1 MAHNQ
6 TTEMNRE
13 RRALHEKHTYFLM
26 AAAGACIGFAMT
38 QAKDLVWMNEH
49 AALGIALACWG
60 GSFWFGCR
68 HILGLGGHLGANIE
82 LLRASHGL
90 GEYSQI
96 DPKWLREVRASL
108 TEMLHNESEKGFRVA
123 RLQYLLLIL
132 GVVGYVEWQ
141 ILLMLART

>member
-6 TTEMNRE
+6 TTELNKE

-38 QAKDLVWMNEH
+38 QAKDLAWMNEH

-60 GSFWFGCR
+60 GSFWFGCL
-68 HILGLGGHLGANIE
+68 HIYSMGGHLGANIE
-82 LLRASHGL
+82 LLRVVGGI
-90 GEYSQI
+90 GEYRQE
-96 DPKWLREVRASL
+96 DPNLRREVSESLREML
-108 TEMLHNESEKGFRVA
+108 TEESDKGFRVS
-123 RLQYLLLIL
+123 RFQYLLLIL
-132 GVVGYVEWQ
+132 GVAGYVEWQ